1 MRTQLASRI
10 TCFAVWGALI
20 AHVAI
25 AMAEEPSRSKA
36 GTLEVGAPIESE
48 GVIEHRLRSSF
59 QAEETRL
66 QVLLPEPLPA
76 TPSVVYLLPVEPR
89 DEHRYGD
96 PIEEAKRRG
105 LASRHGVIVVSMTFS
120 ALPWYADHPEDE
132 KSQQEQYLLQ
142 VADWMAKRYV
152 RSDDPQRH
160 LLLGF
165 SKSGWGAWTLMLRNP
180 ERFGRALAWDAPMM
194 MQDHTKYGAKP
205 IFGTLERFR
214 EYEVRSLLTAS
225 RWRKQPAAES
235 PRLILTG
242 YGNFRNEHVAMHEL
256 LVKSNTPHVY
266 VDGPQRKHTWHTGWV
281 AEGFELLLT
290 RAAIQGKESP
300 KPLKMPAVR
309 K

>member
-1 MRTQLASRI
+1 MSRVRIALAGVGSCASALVQGIEYYRHRDAAAHAGLMHARI
-10 TCFAVWGALI
+10 AGLAPADGEVVAAFDVDRRKVGRPLEEAVFA
-20 AHVAI
+20 
-25 AMAEEPSRSKA
+25 
-36 GTLEVGAPIESE
+36 APNRAR
-48 GVIEHRLRSSF
+48 VF
-59 QAEETRL
+59 QAK
-66 QVLLPEPLPA
+66 
-76 TPSVVYLLPVEPR
+76 LPV
-89 DEHRYGD
+89 
-96 PIEEAKRRG
+96 
-105 LASRHGVIVVSMTFS
+105 SGVQVSMGPILDGI
-120 ALPWYADHPEDE
+120 AGHMADHPEDE

-152 RSDDPQRH
+152 RSDDPRRH

-290 RAAIQGKESP
+290 QPGIQGKESP
-300 KPLKMPAVR
+300 RPRKMPAVGN
-309 K
+309 